1 MIWRY
6 IMNKILDSK
15 IKSLI
20 KEHKT
25 LDWEIKKLQALSP
38 YRDDDIKV
46 LKKRK
51 LSVKDI
57 IEALKNDTRETV

>member
-51 LSVKDI
+51 LSVKDL
-57 IEALKNDTRETV
+57 IEALKHDTRATV

>member
-6 IMNKILDSK
+6 IMNETLNSK
-15 IKSLI
+15 IKDLA
-20 KEHKT
+20 KEHRI
-25 LDWEIKKLQALSP
+25 LDWQIKKLQALSP
-38 YRDDDIKV
+38 YKDDEIKV

-51 LSVKDI
+51 LSVKDL

>member
-15 IKSLI
+15 LKNLI
-20 KEHKT
+20 KEHRT

-38 YRDDDIKV
+38 YKDDEIKV

-51 LSVKDI
+51 LSVKDL
-57 IEALKNDTRETV
+57 IEALKNDTRATV

>member
-15 IKSLI
+15 LKNLI
-20 KEHKT
+20 KEHRT
-25 LDWEIKKLQALSP
+25 LDWEIKKLEALSP
-38 YRDDDIKV
+38 YKDDEIKV

-51 LSVKDI
+51 LSVKDL